1 MMDEWM
7 VPILI
12 WTACAVVSWWIA
24 QSKGASDAARWGV
37 IGLLLGPIGVIWA
50 IVAAK
55 PAAVADPTPP
65 AITPIGGSCPKCGK
79 RRVSAF
85 RYCQGCA
92 ADLGE

>member
-1 MMDEWM
+1 MDELTLA
-7 VPILI
+7 III

-24 QSKGASDAARWGV
+24 NTKGAPDAARWGV
-37 IGLLLGPIGVIWA
+37 IGLLLGPLGVIMA

-55 PAAVADPTPP
+55 PAAPADPAPPASTPP
-65 AITPIGGSCPKCGK
+65 GSLCPKCGK

-85 RYCQGCA
+85 RYCQGCG